1 MTLLLKRVSSESANS
16 EVDPIANPINTMKN
30 LRLKARH
37 ELASQQAREV
47 TSIMLTEWVRDK
59 ATITEGCMGL
69 DQAIQYQPTMKEEL
83 DPDYQDIQGVEEE
96 V

>member
-1 MTLLLKRVSSESANS
+1 
-16 EVDPIANPINTMKN
+16 
-30 LRLKARH
+30 
-37 ELASQQAREV
+37 
-47 TSIMLTEWVRDK
+47 MLTEWVRDK

-69 DQAIQYQPTMKEEL
+69 DQAIQYQPTKKEEL